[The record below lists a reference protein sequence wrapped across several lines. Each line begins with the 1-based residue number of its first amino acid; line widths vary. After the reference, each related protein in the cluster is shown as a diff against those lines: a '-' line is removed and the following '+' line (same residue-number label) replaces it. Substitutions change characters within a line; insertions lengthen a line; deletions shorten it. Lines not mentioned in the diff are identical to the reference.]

1 MPESLK
7 IAYADGVDAGYGR
20 NDHSQLELKDTLA
33 VMTKDAKFL
42 CFQRL
47 FLFGFPFV

>member
-1 MPESLK
+1 MPKSLK

-33 VMTKDAKFL
+33 VMTKDAKLL
-42 CFQRL
+42 CFQHRL
-47 FLFGFPFV
+47 LSGFLFA